1 MTSAKIVGLTDD
13 DGTRFFVYVG
23 FDHSRGFVWHKWP
36 IVSASTAA
44 DARVFCDRNNLSL
57 TTPTLTYSVT
67 GARRYDPN
75 SGVQRL
81 L

>member
-1 MTSAKIVGLTDD
+1 MTNAKIVGLTDE
-13 DGTRFFVYVG
+13 DGTHYFVYVG
-23 FDHSRGFVWHKWP
+23 FDHGSAFVWHKWP
-36 IVSASTAA
+36 AASAQNVGTARA
-44 DARVFCDRNNLSL
+44 FCERNNLNL

-75 SGVQRL
+75 HGVQPL